1 MNKEIKESIQRIEL
15 RETNINTELDLLS
28 RKINRFSNWAWF
40 FVVLGFFIAFYSIF
54 DFYSSDIEGSFGLNL
69 LGDFWSGSVASVWS
83 LSGLFFIY
91 VAFLGQKQ
99 QLLNQ
104 QLEIMYS
111 QLEVKYTRYELKGQK
126 REMKIQNETLI
137 QQKFE
142 NTFFQM
148 LGLYNSIINS
158 LDSVGEF
165 GEDLTGRDC
174 FEFYYRSILRNT
186 SWIIHGEENHSIK
199 ENADIDKT
207 LEGFEITYQNNKS
220 DLGHYFRTLYQI
232 IKFIDNST
240 VRDKKQYISIVRA
253 QLSSFEQILLF
264 YNCLHLNGK
273 IKFKP
278 LIEKYELFNNIDDTI
293 LVNKDHLKEYNKGA
307 YSNEKQLYKFT

>member
-1 MNKEIKESIQRIEL
+1 MNKGIKESIQRIEL
-15 RETNINTELDLLS
+15 REAKINLELNLLNK
-28 RKINRFSNWAWF
+28 KINRFSNWAWS
-40 FVVLGFFIAFYSIF
+40 FVAIGFILGIYSIF
-54 DFYSSDIEGSFGLNL
+54 YFYNSKIDDSFGLNL
-69 LGDFWSGSVASVWS
+69 LGDFLSGSVASLWS

-111 QLEVKYTRYELKGQK
+111 RLEVKYTRYELKGQK
-126 REMKIQNETLI
+126 KEMKTQNETLI
-137 QQKFE
+137 KQKFE

-148 LGLYNSIINS
+148 LSLYNSIINS
-158 LDSVGEF
+158 LDTLDS
-165 GEDLTGRDC
+165 DSIKITGRDC
-174 FEFYYRSILRNT
+174 FEDYYQSILKST
-186 SWIIHGEENHSIK
+186 SWVIYGDEYHSVK
-199 ENADIDKT
+199 ENANINKT
-207 LEGFEITYQNNKS
+207 LEGFEITYESNKS

-232 IKFIDNST
+232 IKFIDNSSIQ
-240 VRDKKQYISIVRA
+240 DKKQYISIFRS
-253 QLSSFEQILLF
+253 QLSSYEQVLLF

-278 LIEKYELFNNIDDTI
+278 LIEKYALFNNIDDTI

-307 YSNEKQLYKFT
+307 YSNDKYFYSTE